1 MKELSKI
8 ISNDKV
14 YVLAKEV
21 KKLGIDINKCN
32 CVQLKGFGKAL
43 FILEEELEQHDIKSL
58 TLFVDAEE
66 KLLNDLRTNIKAAN
80 FAYSFYPEIKHTQEE
95 IKDKAFEEVSKKWQ
109 NKYKIMDKIIKNA
122 EVVED
127 VNNRLVS
134 VGANIRLKH
143 LITATKDLEVNDKV
157 YVVGNGYFNEIYDT
171 EYLVCK
177 DIDLNV
183 EDYEL
188 EDGILY
194 GVDDNRFEIFGDDT
208 SIDFNKDVNTL
219 IAELIAREDIK
230 VCQSCVDY
238 VDFMSEDRKIIFG
251 LLDCN
256 FYRMVLGKRYD
267 NWQLQYAI
275 SLEDVKRLRE
285 KEVRIE

>member
-1 MKELSKI
+1 MKELTKV

-32 CVQLKGFGKAL
+32 CVQLSGFGKAL

-66 KLLNDLRTNIKAAN
+66 KLLSDLRTNIKAAN
-80 FAYSFYPEIKHTQEE
+80 FVYSFYPEIKHQEE
-95 IKDKAFEEVSKKWQ
+95 INDKAFEEVSKKWQ

-134 VGANIRLKH
+134 VRANIRLKH

-157 YVVGNGYFNEIYDT
+157 YVVGNSYFNEIYNT

-183 EDYEL
+183 EEDYEL
-188 EDGILY
+188 ENGILY
-194 GVDDNRFEIFGDDT
+194 SVDENRFEIFGDDS
-208 SIDFNKDVNTL
+208 SIDFNKDVNVL

-230 VCQSCVDY
+230 VSQSSVDY
-238 VDFMSEDRKIIFG
+238 VDFMSDDRKIIFG

-256 FYRMVLGKRYD
+256 FYRMVLGNRYD
-267 NWQLQYAI
+267 NWELQYAI
-275 SLEDVKRLRE
+275 SLDDVKRLRE